1 VGKVR
6 LVARASGTLLLALL
20 AALSICT
27 ATGWLHVTPILSGS
41 MRGAFNPGDA
51 LLTQRVPATSLQVGQ
66 VVDVKVPL
74 RESNGAGHRAHR
86 IVSLRKAGSTVVIR
100 TKGDANTAV
109 DPDSI
114 TLHGEQYV
122 MRARLPYVGW
132 IVDFKA
138 AHGYVLLLGL
148 VALLGLLSVGQ
159 FLWLRRPS
167 RRRLVP
173 QGRQS
178 PAPCVGIAS

>member
-1 VGKVR
+1 VGIFS
-6 LVARASGTLLLALL
+6 LVARAFGTLLLAVL

-41 MRGAFNPGDA
+41 MRGAFDPGDA
-51 LLTQRVPATSLQVGQ
+51 LLTQRVPATSLRVGQ
-66 VVDVKVPL
+66 VVDVDVPAQV
-74 RESNGAGHRAHR
+74 SNGAGHRAHR
-86 IVSLRKAGSTVVIR
+86 IVSLRRVGSTVVIR

-109 DPDSI
+109 DPGSI
-114 TLHGEQYV
+114 KLTGDQYV

-138 AHGYVLLLGL
+138 AHGIVALLAVIALLGL
-148 VALLGLLSVGQ
+148 VSFGQ
-159 FLWLRRPS
+159 HLRLRRSS
-167 RRRLVP
+167 RRRLAP

-178 PAPCVGIAS
+178 PASVAGIAS